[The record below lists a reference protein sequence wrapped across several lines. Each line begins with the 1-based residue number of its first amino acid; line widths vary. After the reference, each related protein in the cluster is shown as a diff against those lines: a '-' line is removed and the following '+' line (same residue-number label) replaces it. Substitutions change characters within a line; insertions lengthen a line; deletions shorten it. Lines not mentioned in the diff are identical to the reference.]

1 MTLNV
6 SVRLPPFTVITDVR
20 LSVVELDFTSIV
32 YLKTV
37 AEAETVG
44 VTTHQSWLLV
54 TSNVTFDFT
63 ESVFVPPA
71 LEKLIPFAR
80 MFSEIVIS
88 GVTGSLSSLEHA
100 AAKAE
105 RAIVNSNR

>member
-37 AEAETVG
+37 AEAETAG
-44 VTTHQSWLLV
+44 VTTHQSCYMEGYNLLLPLDERFPIGDISFIAFPPGSCYKTGRLV
-54 TSNVTFDFT
+54 IYHHLFHP
-63 ESVFVPPA
+63 SVGPTLCVKCFQ
-71 LEKLIPFAR
+71 K
-80 MFSEIVIS
+80 
-88 GVTGSLSSLEHA
+88 
-100 AAKAE
+100 
-105 RAIVNSNR
+105 